1 MNEKL
6 PLPNIFLGQ
15 IFQGYFFKVR
25 KKLQKYM
32 IAKIKKNAYD
42 SQPFL
47 GNQWFERKNFW

>member
-47 GNQWFERKNFW
+47 GNQ